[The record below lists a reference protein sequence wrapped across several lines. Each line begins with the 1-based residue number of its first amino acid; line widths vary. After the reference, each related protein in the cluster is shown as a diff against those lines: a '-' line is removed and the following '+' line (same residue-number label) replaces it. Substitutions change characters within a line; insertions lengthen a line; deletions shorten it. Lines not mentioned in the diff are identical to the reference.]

1 MSEDAFSNSLVCFG
15 GELGVSRTFPE
26 CCHKCDPVGL
36 KPAGVVV
43 VRLKYIPVIVEAVV
57 LGVVRVNCCC
67 QVIEK
72 NLWWDMYG
80 QVVQVDDVS
89 P

>member
-1 MSEDAFSNSLVCFG
+1 MSEDAFSNSLVCFR

-26 CCHKCDPVGL
+26 CCHKCDPVSR

-43 VRLKYIPVIVEAVV
+43 VRLKYITVIVEAVV
-57 LGVVRVNCCC
+57 LSVVMVNCCC

-72 NLWWDMYG
+72 NLWWNMYG
-80 QVVQVDDVS
+80 QVVPVDDVS
-89 P
+89 S

>member
-1 MSEDAFSNSLVCFG
+1 MSEDAFPNSVVCFG
-15 GELGVSRTFPE
+15 NELGVSRTFPE
-26 CCHKCDPVGL
+26 SYQKCDPVGR
-36 KPAGVVV
+36 KPARVVV
-43 VRLKYIPVIVEAVV
+43 VRLKYISAIVETAV
-57 LGVVRVNCCC
+57 LSVVKVNCCC

-72 NLWWDMYG
+72 NLWWYMYG

>member
-1 MSEDAFSNSLVCFG
+1 MSEDAFSNSLVCFQ

-43 VRLKYIPVIVEAVV
+43 VHLKYMAAIVEEVV
-57 LGVVRVNCCC
+57 LSVVMVNCCF
-67 QVIEK
+67 QVIDK
-72 NLWWDMYG
+72 NLRWNMYG
-80 QVVQVDDVS
+80 QVVPVDDVS
-89 P
+89 S